1 MKLTDFIYN
10 IVNSHNTSLGNN
22 AAFPSREDVAYDYH
36 VIKCRF
42 EEVIEN
48 IKSEF
53 GYLPST
59 DDALSLLS
67 EYVTLAQKKEEPL
80 RDQLETLV
88 TNIVNEALATPRET
102 VILRTSLV
110 NKIEPLND
118 IRVMPEDDNDG
129 NKKYSFEDVEEIDL
143 SNKAIMKRRF
153 INSLVQ
159 GVSYSLMLQYLD
171 DDRIYEWDDE
181 LVDIYYK
188 IIYLNDYL
196 LFTKKEKISEKNPQ
210 LGAYVD
216 VDLGEGEF
224 KTEIDAQGV
233 IFPFLLQETFRG
245 FFELFGSY
253 GLPDDKTKANYII
266 HRADFLLA
274 EAWDLRLGAK
284 MWKDIETCYPVSQTS
299 YLPYIFTAIAALK
312 GDEFNDMVKNLLC
325 HTKKGQGFIQNI
337 VDDLQYDQDYQQFK
351 QDIEL
356 ANLEKC
362 LINDE
367 DSKDDA
373 TINESG
379 MRCWKYWEDIQA
391 IAKKIIEDKIKI
403 LNSNEF
409 QVYPLNIDGDRWLV
423 YASNHETFL
432 KQYPNYES
440 IEGFTVDKTVVL
452 WINRNTTFSEIA
464 QLISHEL
471 EHVIDDAQD
480 GLNTYQQYDLM
491 NKAYSYNG
499 MPDFIDP
506 QSWEQI
512 TVFNSIKDVIYHLW
526 IKTESNAFV
535 AQAIAKNSELIPQ
548 LEYEINF
555 LDGTYADDFSEI
567 WDYFSNVLDR
577 KYKNWY
583 GHDEITPQLIKKH
596 FIAQSRHRLDKFK
609 KICDKK
615 KRYAKMHGIDM
626 NSDIKDDVCYL
637 MFPDECSTAEYGPYI
652 WNGVVK
658 AYQHSELPDSVL
670 CRKQNDKGYYNIG
683 DLINGTVPDEDREY
697 YGDLPLVHE
706 SKSNQPL
713 LTEGITDKT
722 YHYCSYHTLWNIL
735 NDGQIKLTLSSNHAD
750 AYHKRKLFYLST
762 QRSKNNKLG
771 YAGNGK
777 REVRI
782 ELDGYALKASGYEGM
797 PVDYWGGSMGK
808 QSDIGLKASRLD
820 LNNPESLSDDDR
832 RTITKSQGKSSNFEF
847 EDRIFSSKP
856 YIPTKFINRVDCLVS
871 TLNPIQKEILVKAQE
886 VGIQVYFY
894 NNEKD
899 FIMQT
904 NNTINEQISQIE
916 VEPEKGLQYNGQLQ
930 DERNAMLCTEL
941 CCLLLYYNY
950 HNHYK
955 TDSEVTYNEL
965 KEVLDKF
972 GLGEYYEFASKNLDY
987 RMHNF
992 SYLID
997 NISNSIR
1004 KLNTD
1009 SITRTDKSN
1018 NIMELCQYVLNHYG
1032 CRSLIELKIYF
1043 GKHPWQRERP
1053 KEGQVVDYV
1062 KAVKFNYGGEDG
1074 YSLIKADN
1082 KRFWDYIDKD
1092 DFYYSLE
1099 RLVSDDGWNRENGY
1113 DTKVTHKS
1121 KNDESF
1127 LKYIQH
1133 LTHNDNLSL
1142 YDGAVVLNKILG
1154 KEDIEYQFGIMAVPC
1169 LVNKEEYV
1177 QEENANHIRYS
1188 DQEDFRLALF
1198 GNDNNYYAY
1207 LYPNSEN

>member
-1 MKLTDFIYN
+1 MQLTDFIYR
-10 IVNSHNTSLGNN
+10 IVSNHDTSLGNN
-22 AAFPSREDVAYDYH
+22 AAFPTREDVAYDYH

-42 EEVIEN
+42 EEVIKN
-48 IKSEF
+48 IESEI
-53 GYLPST
+53 GYIPSV
-59 DDALSLLS
+59 DEALSLLS
-67 EYVTLAQKKEEPL
+67 EYVTIAQKKEEPIK
-80 RDQLETLV
+80 DQLETLAKNV
-88 TNIVNEALATPRET
+88 VNEALATPKET

-110 NKIEPLND
+110 NRVEPLNGL
-118 IRVMPEDDNDG
+118 RVMPENDDEGEKGYTFD
-129 NKKYSFEDVEEIDL
+129 DVDEIDL
-143 SNKAIMKRRF
+143 ANKSIMKRRF
-153 INSLVQ
+153 VNALVQ

-171 DDRIYEWDDE
+171 NDTIYEWDED
-181 LVDIYYK
+181 LVDLYYK

-196 LFTKKEKISEKNPQ
+196 LFKKKERISDKNPQ

-233 IFPFLLQETFRG
+233 LYPFLLQETFRG
-245 FFELFGSY
+245 FFELFASY
-253 GLPDDKTKANYII
+253 GLPDEKKKANYII
-266 HRADFLLA
+266 HRADFLVA
-274 EAWDLRLGAK
+274 EPWDLRMGVK
-284 MWKDIETCYPVSQTS
+284 IWKDIETCYPISQTS
-299 YLPYIFTAIAALK
+299 NLPYVFTAIAALQ

-325 HTKKGQGFIQNI
+325 HTKKAQSFIKSI

-356 ANLEKC
+356 TNLEKC
-362 LINDE
+362 LINDDE
-367 DSKDDA
+367 VSNDETISESKMRAWSEQYRGQLEQIAQDIYNKRDRLREGETAKYQIQLETGKNIGVWASSRDVFVQVFPNEADSEAFLRKGWICLSVREEHSPKEIYDNMEHEFEHALDMYMFNSKGVFDDKQL
-373 TINESG
+373 ELHG
-379 MRCWKYWEDIQA
+379 
-391 IAKKIIEDKIKI
+391 
-403 LNSNEF
+403 
-409 QVYPLNIDGDRWLV
+409 LV
-423 YASNHETFL
+423 GSE
-432 KQYPNYES
+432 PGES
-440 IEGFTVDKTVVL
+440 ITNDVDKSDLFDCIRNVVYRL
-452 WINRNTTFSEIA
+452 WLS
-464 QLISHEL
+464 
-471 EHVIDDAQD
+471 
-480 GLNTYQQYDLM
+480 
-491 NKAYSYNG
+491 
-499 MPDFIDP
+499 
-506 QSWEQI
+506 
-512 TVFNSIKDVIYHLW
+512 
-526 IKTESNAFV
+526 TERNAFT
-535 AQAIAKNSELIPQ
+535 QEAI
-548 LEYEINF
+548 
-555 LDGTYADDFSEI
+555 D
-567 WDYFSNVLDR
+567 
-577 KYKNWY
+577 
-583 GHDEITPQLIKKH
+583 
-596 FIAQSRHRLDKFK
+596 
-609 KICDKK
+609 
-615 KRYAKMHGIDM
+615 
-626 NSDIKDDVCYL
+626 
-637 MFPDECSTAEYGPYI
+637 
-652 WNGVVK
+652 
-658 AYQHSELPDSVL
+658 
-670 CRKQNDKGYYNIG
+670 DKGYLRRLGWQIKYIAGKDADKNA
-683 DLINGTVPDEDREY
+683 DVWY
-697 YGDLPLVHE
+697 YF
-706 SKSNQPL
+706 QPL
-713 LTEGITDKT
+713 LANKKNYTTRMSPKDIKRHFVRQSLHKLEQYKKTIFKKKGYSKMSSYEEPQDEYYVLVRNQVVGPYTFQELLNNQNRMSFGATEPRVFQKGTRKWQFLDNILMQDPEYARNKREIELAFSESEKSKPLVEGITDAT
-722 YHYCSYHTLWNIL
+722 YHYCSYQTLWNIL

-797 PVDYWGGSMGK
+797 PVDYWGGPMGK
-808 QSDIGLKASRLD
+808 QSDIGLNASRLN
-820 LNNPESLSDDDR
+820 LNNSESLSDDDR
-832 RTITKSQGKSSNFEF
+832 RIITKSQGKSSNFEF

-886 VGIQVYFY
+886 VSVQVYFY

-899 FIMQT
+899 FILQT
-904 NNTINEQISQIE
+904 NNTINDQISQIE
-916 VEPEKGLQYNGQLQ
+916 GEPERGLQYSGQLQ
-930 DERNAMLCTEL
+930 EERNAMLCTEL

-950 HNHYK
+950 HNHYNAE
-955 TDSEVTYNEL
+955 SEVTHNEL
-965 KEVLDKF
+965 KDVLDKF

-1053 KEGQVVDYV
+1053 QEGQVVDYV

-1082 KRFWDYIDKD
+1082 KRFWDYVDKD

-1142 YDGAVVLNKILG
+1142 YDGAVVLNKILSRD
-1154 KEDIEYQFGIMAVPC
+1154 DIEYQFGITAVPC

-1177 QEENANHIRYS
+1177 QEENANHVRYS
-1188 DQEDFRLALF
+1188 DQEGFRLALF
-1198 GNDNNYYAY
+1198 GSDNNYYAY
-1207 LYPNSEN
+1207 LYPNSEK

>member
-48 IKSEF
+48 INSEF

-80 RDQLETLV
+80 KDQLETLV

-129 NKKYSFEDVEEIDL
+129 NKEYSFEDVEEIDL
-143 SNKAIMKRRF
+143 SNKVIMKRRF

-274 EAWDLRLGAK
+274 EAWDLRLGVK

-299 YLPYIFTAIAALK
+299 YLPYIFTAIVALK

-325 HTKKGQGFIQNI
+325 HTKKGQGFVQNI

-367 DSKDDA
+367 EKLDNDTISESKMRAWGEQYLEQLRQTAQDIYNKRDDIWA
-373 TINESG
+373 GNVVKHKIQLETG
-379 MRCWKYWEDIQA
+379 EDIGVWASSREVFEEVFPNQTDA
-391 IAKKIIEDKIKI
+391 VAFQRDGWICLSIEKDYSPKEIYDIIEHEFEHALDSRLSGSENIFNQAQVDI
-403 LNSNEF
+403 NS
-409 QVYPLNIDGDRWLV
+409 L
-423 YASNHETFL
+423 ASSEPGETIANDVEKSDLFDTIRNVI
-432 KQYPNYES
+432 YR
-440 IEGFTVDKTVVL
+440 L
-452 WINRNTTFSEIA
+452 WINSE
-464 QLISHEL
+464 
-471 EHVIDDAQD
+471 
-480 GLNTYQQYDLM
+480 
-491 NKAYSYNG
+491 K
-499 MPDFIDP
+499 
-506 QSWEQI
+506 
-512 TVFNSIKDVIYHLW
+512 
-526 IKTESNAFV
+526 NAFTQEV
-535 AQAIAKNSELIPQ
+535 INDKSYLKRLAWQIDYIDKKDADKN
-548 LEYEINF
+548 
-555 LDGTYADDFSEI
+555 ADVWYHFQPLLA
-567 WDYFSNVLDR
+567 NR
-577 KYKNWY
+577 KNYTTKMSPR
-583 GHDEITPQLIKKH
+583 DIKRH
-596 FIAQSRHRLDKFK
+596 FIRQSRHKLEQYKKTIFRKKGYAKINNSDEPSDEYYVSTSNGEVVGPYTFRELLDNQNRLSFGTTDPKVFQKGTRKWEYLDKVLMQ
-609 KICDKK
+609 DPE
-615 KRYAKMHGIDM
+615 YARNMKEI
-626 NSDIKDDVCYL
+626 
-637 MFPDECSTAEYGPYI
+637 
-652 WNGVVK
+652 
-658 AYQHSELPDSVL
+658 ELAFNESKEA
-670 CRKQNDKGYYNIG
+670 R
-683 DLINGTVPDEDREY
+683 
-697 YGDLPLVHE
+697 PLV
-706 SKSNQPL
+706 
-713 LTEGITDKT
+713 EGITDVT
-722 YHYCSYHTLWNIL
+722 YHYCSYHTLWNVL

-808 QSDIGLKASRLD
+808 QSDIGLNASRLD

-886 VGIQVYFY
+886 VGVQVYFY

-899 FIMQT
+899 FILQT
-904 NNTINEQISQIE
+904 NNTINDQISQIE
-916 VEPEKGLQYNGQLQ
+916 GEPEKGLQYSGQLQ

-965 KEVLDKF
+965 NEVLDKF

-992 SYLID
+992 GYLID

-1053 KEGQVVDYV
+1053 KEGQVVEYV

-1074 YSLIKADN
+1074 YRLIKADD
-1082 KRFWDYIDKD
+1082 KRFWDYVSKD

-1113 DTKVTHKS
+1113 DTKVSHKS

-1142 YDGAVVLNKILG
+1142 YDGAAVLNKILG
-1154 KEDIEYQFGIMAVPC
+1154 KDDIEYQFGIMVVPC

-1177 QEENANHIRYS
+1177 QEENANHVRYS

-1198 GNDNNYYAY
+1198 GSDNNYYAY